1 MLMWK
6 KLKSFL
12 YHILGFKR
20 KEKEDEHS
28 EDKSDGNFSTEC
40 RVLECDIIEIEEIE
54 ENSENVEENFII

>member
-1 MLMWK
+1 MWK

-12 YHILGFKR
+12 YHIFDFKR
-20 KEKEDEHS
+20 KEKEYGHS

-54 ENSENVEENFII
+54 ENSENPEENFII

>member
-1 MLMWK
+1 MWK

-12 YHILGFKR
+12 YHIFGFKR

-54 ENSENVEENFII
+54 ENSGDTEENFII

>member
-1 MLMWK
+1 MWK
-6 KLKSFL
+6 KLKSLL
-12 YHILGFKR
+12 YHLFNLKR

-28 EDKSDGNFSTEC
+28 EDKSDENFSTEC

>member
-1 MLMWK
+1 ML
-6 KLKSFL
+6 FFN
-12 YHILGFKR
+12 ILNICVYVEETKR

-54 ENSENVEENFII
+54 ENSEDSEENFII